1 MGIEFKGILPAKL
14 IIKKVVN
21 KVIIMNLTTLVLTIE
36 FKLSIKDCFKIEYRV
51 NSLNKLKNA
60 NENKRK
66 EIIIPFNII
75 NIYASS

>member
-1 MGIEFKGILPAKL
+1 MLPAKL
-14 IIKKVVN
+14 IMKKVVN
-21 KVIIMNLTTLVLTIE
+21 KVITINLTTLEFTIE

-51 NSLNKLKNA
+51 NSLNRLKNA
-60 NENKRK
+60 NANRIK

>member
-1 MGIEFKGILPAKL
+1 M
-14 IIKKVVN
+14 KKVIN
-21 KVIIMNLTTLVLTIE
+21 KVIIINLTTLEFTIE

-51 NSLNKLKNA
+51 SNLKRLKNA
-60 NENKRK
+60 SKNRTK

>member
-66 EIIIPFNII
+66 AIIIPFNII

>member
-1 MGIEFKGILPAKL
+1 VGIEFKGILPARL